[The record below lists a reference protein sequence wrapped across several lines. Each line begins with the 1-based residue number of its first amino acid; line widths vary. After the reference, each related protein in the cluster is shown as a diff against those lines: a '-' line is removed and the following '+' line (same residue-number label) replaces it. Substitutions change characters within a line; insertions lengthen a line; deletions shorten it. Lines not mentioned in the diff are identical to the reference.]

1 MERACGLHAY
11 QATFL
16 SFAFSLVR
24 FLLARQKNPRA
35 CAYGCAD
42 EASRMQVCMVVGM
55 SKRTARGTDD
65 ENLRIN
71 VVDLSISNSFVYLIV

>member
-1 MERACGLHAY
+1 
-11 QATFL
+11 
-16 SFAFSLVR
+16 
-24 FLLARQKNPRA
+24 
-35 CAYGCAD
+35 
-42 EASRMQVCMVVGM
+42 MQVCMVVGM